1 MESVRKELI
10 DSRRALADSNIERDK
25 YANTN
30 KDLRDHV
37 KRVEGQKR
45 EQSRNLDEA
54 VQKIATLEESR
65 NTMDVEKTRIA
76 TILKETQNN
85 LAKLTQEHQTAQNT
99 IQKMQQSSGQKDVQE
114 KELQSRLCNETEERE
129 RVQQELH
136 QVKKQVRQQIRRLH
150 LCQCSFLNISNI
162 NAVMRFGYKS
172 SSN

>member
-54 VQKIATLEESR
+54 IQKIATLEESR
-65 NTMDVEKTRIA
+65 NTMDVEKTRIS

-136 QVKKQVRQQIRRLH
+136 QVKKQVQASLFIVYIVFGIR
-150 LCQCSFLNISNI
+150 F
-162 NAVMRFGYKS
+162 
-172 SSN
+172 

>member
-1 MESVRKELI
+1 MECVRKELI
-10 DSRRALADSNIERDK
+10 DSRRQLADSNIERDK

-54 VQKIATLEESR
+54 VQKIASLEESR
-65 NTMDVEKTRIA
+65 NTMDVEKTRIS

-136 QVKKQVRQQIRRLH
+136 QVKKQV
-150 LCQCSFLNISNI
+150 S
-162 NAVMRFGYKS
+162 
-172 SSN
+172 

>member
-10 DSRRALADSNIERDK
+10 DSRRGLADSNIERDK

-30 KDLRDHV
+30 KELRDHV

-65 NTMDVEKTRIA
+65 NTMDVEKTRIS

-85 LAKLTQEHQTAQNT
+85 LAKLTQDHQTAQNT

-136 QVKKQVRQQIRRLH
+136 QVKKQVGL
-150 LCQCSFLNISNI
+150 S
-162 NAVMRFGYKS
+162 VKS
-172 SSN
+172 LDMSVLIFNFD

>member
-10 DSRRALADSNIERDK
+10 DSRRGLADSNIERDK

-30 KDLRDHV
+30 KELRDHV

-65 NTMDVEKTRIA
+65 NTMDVEKTRIS

-85 LAKLTQEHQTAQNT
+85 LAKLTQDHQTAQNT

-136 QVKKQVRQQIRRLH
+136 QVKKQVGLSVESLDMSVLI
-150 LCQCSFLNISNI
+150 FN
-162 NAVMRFGYKS
+162 FD
-172 SSN
+172 